1 MKSYILVLLV
11 DDHKKVKLLEKYF
24 FTVLPNDHW
33 LVMLIFVVNDHD
45 LLRFSYFQST
55 SDTED
60 PDECDGSSDPSSPSD
75 ASFVSQH
82 ALRRAELGRQ
92 LQELNKAL
100 ALKEELAN
108 KMVSNDARLSNMRKQ
123 YEVSG
128 SQRHDNVFPVYA
140 VCRLIDW
147 LIDWFFILWG
157 SDSSSFACF
166 CCICL
171 FPQCIFSL

>member
-45 LLRFSYFQST
+45 LLRFSYFQSP

-60 PDECDGSSDPSSPSD
+60 PDDCDGSSDPSSPSD

-128 SQRHDNVFPVYA
+128 N
-140 VCRLIDW
+140 
-147 LIDWFFILWG
+147 
-157 SDSSSFACF
+157 
-166 CCICL
+166 
-171 FPQCIFSL
+171 

>member
-1 MKSYILVLLV
+1 MKSYILVLVSWWSQKSKIAWEVFLYSFAKRPLTS
-11 DDHKKVKLLEKYF
+11 DANFCSQWSRSASLFL
-24 FTVLPNDHW
+24 
-33 LVMLIFVVNDHD
+33 
-45 LLRFSYFQST
+45 FQSP

-60 PDECDGSSDPSSPSD
+60 LDECDGSSDPSSPSD

-128 SQRHDNVFPVYA
+128 S
-140 VCRLIDW
+140 
-147 LIDWFFILWG
+147 
-157 SDSSSFACF
+157 
-166 CCICL
+166 
-171 FPQCIFSL
+171 

>member
-1 MKSYILVLLV
+1 
-11 DDHKKVKLLEKYF
+11 
-24 FTVLPNDHW
+24 
-33 LVMLIFVVNDHD
+33 MLIFVVNDHD

-55 SDTED
+55 SDTEDPDD

-128 SQRHDNVFPVYA
+128 S
-140 VCRLIDW
+140 
-147 LIDWFFILWG
+147 
-157 SDSSSFACF
+157 
-166 CCICL
+166 
-171 FPQCIFSL
+171 

>member
-1 MKSYILVLLV
+1 MIT
-11 DDHKKVKLLEKYF
+11 KKVKLLEKYF

-123 YEVSG
+123 YEVSE
-128 SQRHDNVFPVYA
+128 S
-140 VCRLIDW
+140 
-147 LIDWFFILWG
+147 
-157 SDSSSFACF
+157 
-166 CCICL
+166 
-171 FPQCIFSL
+171 

>member
-1 MKSYILVLLV
+1 
-11 DDHKKVKLLEKYF
+11 
-24 FTVLPNDHW
+24 
-33 LVMLIFVVNDHD
+33 MLIFVVNDHD
-45 LLRFSYFQST
+45 LPRFSYFQSP

-60 PDECDGSSDPSSPSD
+60 PDDSSSPSD

-128 SQRHDNVFPVYA
+128 S
-140 VCRLIDW
+140 
-147 LIDWFFILWG
+147 
-157 SDSSSFACF
+157 
-166 CCICL
+166 
-171 FPQCIFSL
+171 

>member
-1 MKSYILVLLV
+1 MKSYILVLVSWWSQNSKIAWEVFLYSFAKRPLTSDANFLV
-11 DDHKKVKLLEKYF
+11 K
-24 FTVLPNDHW
+24 
-33 LVMLIFVVNDHD
+33 DHD
-45 LLRFSYFQST
+45 LLRFSYFQSP

-123 YEVSG
+123 YEVSE
-128 SQRHDNVFPVYA
+128 S
-140 VCRLIDW
+140 
-147 LIDWFFILWG
+147 
-157 SDSSSFACF
+157 
-166 CCICL
+166 
-171 FPQCIFSL
+171 